1 MGMST
6 GGGGYNKGRGSG
18 YRPMAEINVTP
29 MVDVML
35 VLLIIF
41 MVAAPLLTASLYR
54 PSRPQKPRP
63 LAMRTTSLG
72 SVHLQGWSHICW
84 RNVVTEER
92 IITILTSGMTED
104 NPDRRI
110 YIRADKSLDY
120 GKVMRILGNINGAGF
135 NKVALISESVLKNR
149 QQSFAK
155 V

>member
-41 MVAAPLLTASLYR
+41 MVAAPLLTAGVPIDLPDSKAKAI
-54 PSRPQKPRP
+54 SDEDNKPLEVSISKDGRIFVGE
-63 LAMRTTSLG
+63 TE
-72 SVHLQGWSHICW
+72 
-84 RNVVTEER
+84 VTEER
-92 IITILTSGMTED
+92 IITILTSMTED

-135 NKVALISESVLKNR
+135 NKVALISESG
-149 QQSFAK
+149 S
-155 V
+155 